1 MEDLAPVVTS
11 QPNPNIKTSMKSSSY
26 EVKHDFLQQQFL
38 QNPDRLYSGTGAV
51 SDHLQNWPGL
61 IVHVSHTKRTVWI
74 AGH

>member
-38 QNPDRLYSGTGAV
+38 QNSDKLYSGTGAV

-61 IVHVSHTKRTVWI
+61 IVHVSHTKRTV
-74 AGH
+74 

>member
-38 QNPDRLYSGTGAV
+38 QN
-51 SDHLQNWPGL
+51 W
-61 IVHVSHTKRTVWI
+61 
-74 AGH
+74 